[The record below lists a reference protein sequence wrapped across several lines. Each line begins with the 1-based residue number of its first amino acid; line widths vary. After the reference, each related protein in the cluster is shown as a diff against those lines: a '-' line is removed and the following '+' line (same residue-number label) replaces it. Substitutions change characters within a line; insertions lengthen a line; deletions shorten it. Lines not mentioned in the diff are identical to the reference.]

1 MTKKKLICHE
11 ENMIDYR
18 KQYNE
23 YMDEIGHNHTP
34 DAYIATIQADLE
46 EELDELLAQGIE
58 ADIKER
64 RKKLDPIIKDLEKKL
79 REFNRLYVYRFRRWK
94 LCPEEFPGLE
104 PEIQEG
110 VSESGKKWK
119 CYDYPNSV
127 MPSVRKIAL
136 NRVHRKQ
143 YEHLTNEMIEPEVTL
158 NSLRRQIKMYEKVNG
173 KLHTKKGANNENAI
187 KDS

>member
-1 MTKKKLICHE
+1 MAKKKNILHE

-34 DAYIATIQADLE
+34 DAYIATIQANLE
-46 EELDELLAQGIE
+46 EELDKLLASGIQ

-64 RKKLDPIIKDLEKKL
+64 RARLQPTIDGLEKTL

-94 LCPEEFPGLE
+94 LCPEEFPGSE
-104 PEIQEG
+104 PDIIEG
-110 VSESGKKWK
+110 VSENGKKWK
-119 CYDYPNSV
+119 CYDYPNTV

-143 YEHLTNEMIEPEVTL
+143 LEHLTSEMIEPEVTL
-158 NSLRRQIKMYEKVNG
+158 DSLRRQIKMYEKING
-173 KLHTKKGANNENAI
+173 KLHTKKGNEHE
-187 KDS
+187 